1 MANKGTGL
9 IALLAGAAVGAAA
22 ALLYAPESG
31 EQTRKK
37 LSKQAKKT
45 QGDIERSTRETYN
58 NLAGRA
64 NELKGTISERLDSA
78 LSSASYKADDAI
90 VALEDKLEQLR
101 SKNAK
106 LQKPGSVTEAVDT
119 VKAKVKA

>member
-1 MANKGTGL
+1 MAKSGQAL

-31 EQTRKK
+31 EKTRKK
-37 LSKQAKKT
+37 LTKQAKRT
-45 QGDIERSTRETYN
+45 QADIEKSTRETYN
-58 NLAGRA
+58 NLAGKA
-64 NELKGTISERLDSA
+64 NEFKGSVSERIDKA

-106 LQKPGSVTEAVDT
+106 HQNPETVTGAVKT
-119 VKAKVKA
+119 ASAKVNV

>member
-45 QGDIERSTRETYN
+45 QADIERSTRETYN
-58 NLAGRA
+58 KVAGKA
-64 NELKGTISERLDSA
+64 TELKGTISERLDSA

-90 VALEDKLEQLR
+90 VALEEKLEQLR

-106 LQKPGSVTEAVDT
+106 LQKPGNISEAVDT
-119 VKAKVKA
+119 AKAKA